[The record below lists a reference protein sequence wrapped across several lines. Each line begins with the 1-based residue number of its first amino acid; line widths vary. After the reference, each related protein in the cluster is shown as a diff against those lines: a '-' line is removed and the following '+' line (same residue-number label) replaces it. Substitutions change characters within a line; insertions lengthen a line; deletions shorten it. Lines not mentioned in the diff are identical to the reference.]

1 MLIDVEHRVLVNG
14 SVTSSLTSHVDSA
27 KVLALITDDELM
39 REAARRGMGLSQYA
53 RNPPSEDDVARS
65 LPTGALKRVLEAREG
80 TGERVDER
88 GTVWSVGP
96 WMRARVEYSM
106 EALQMVVW
114 FDCLTQMQTDQRVE
128 LRANMEEI
136 AGSSVQYRVLTPG
149 VP

>member
-80 TGERVDER
+80 TGERVDEEGKNSSISPSPPGQETSAR
-88 GTVWSVGP
+88 TGAPLRSTRVSTVT
-96 WMRARVEYSM
+96 A
-106 EALQMVVW
+106 
-114 FDCLTQMQTDQRVE
+114 
-128 LRANMEEI
+128 
-136 AGSSVQYRVLTPG
+136 
-149 VP
+149 